1 MKSYSITL
9 PSGQKFTIVTD
20 TPADEVAE
28 AIRERFRA
36 YPVLVVD
43 LTAPTT
49 NDCEAW

>member
-1 MKSYSITL
+1 MKSYAITM

-28 AIRERFRA
+28 AIQERFRVL
-36 YPVLVVD
+36 PVLVFD

-49 NDCEAW
+49 NGGEV